1 MRLAIVIAALLA
13 TGASGGGCG
22 GSDYDP
28 CGGKACGDACQ
39 TCPPD
44 ATDCVETTVVK
55 ACDRDGQCIPSSPG
69 ICP

>member
-28 CGGKACGDACQ
+28 CAGKACGDGCHLCA
-39 TCPPD
+39 PD
-44 ATDCVETTVVK
+44 ATDCVETAEYKT
-55 ACDRDGQCIPSSPG
+55 CDGYGRCVSSTAA